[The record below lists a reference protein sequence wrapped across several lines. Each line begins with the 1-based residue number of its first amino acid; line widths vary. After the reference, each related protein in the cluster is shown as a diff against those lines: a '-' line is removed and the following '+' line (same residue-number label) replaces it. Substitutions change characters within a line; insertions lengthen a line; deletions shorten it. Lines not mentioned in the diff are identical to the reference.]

1 MSAKIVVSQYV
12 SLDGVIEDPV
22 GMENSGLG
30 DWIGEYSRGPRGD
43 AFKEQELLKAD
54 ALILGR
60 KTYDGFAAV
69 WPKVDSDYGRHIN
82 AMPKYLASRTVT
94 APDWQGTNCLGPDLA
109 ASVGQLKAAR
119 NGQIVI
125 FGSAS
130 VCHELFKA
138 DLVDEMNLLLY
149 PRILGRGKRLFP
161 DGVSARFTLAET
173 IQFNDG
179 LLMLRYARR
188 AD

>member
-1 MSAKIVVSQYV
+1 MSAKIVVSQYM

-30 DWIGEYSRGPRGD
+30 DWIGAYSRGPRGD

-69 WPKVDSDYGRHIN
+69 WPTVESDYARHIN
-82 AMPKYLASRTVT
+82 EMPKYLASRTVT
-94 APDWQGTNCLGPDLA
+94 APGWQGTTWLGPDLT
-109 ASVGQLKAAR
+109 ASVAQLKDEVSGA
-119 NGQIVI
+119 ILI

-138 DLVDEMNLLLY
+138 GLVDEMNLLLY
-149 PRILGRGKRLFP
+149 PRLLGRGKRLFP
-161 DGVSARFTLAET
+161 DGVSTQLNLIEA
-173 IQFNDG
+173 IPFNDG
-179 LLMLRYARR
+179 LLMLRFGKIEH
-188 AD
+188 